1 MVSSLNDVYRSVEA
15 EMHQVE
21 AEMNRAVKTLTPQLA
36 KAAAYSLARS
46 GKRIRPLV
54 TILASKLGNSD
65 SAAVVR
71 VAAALELVH
80 LGSLV
85 HDDIVDDSQL
95 RRGKPSVNAQ
105 FDNKTA
111 VLLGD
116 FLFARALGLAGEVGL
131 NAVQVVSSVIGSLV
145 EGELTQ
151 LSSSFDTSV
160 TLADYYSR
168 IRQKTAWFL
177 AECCRAGGLLSSGGP
192 LSADE
197 LHAYG
202 LNLGLAFQ
210 VKDDLL
216 DFTSESVTLGKP
228 TMLDLRQGVITLPV
242 IHALAN
248 HPRRDEISAWI
259 RAQKA
264 ENWDAIR
271 HCLIEV
277 GSLEFAE
284 QQASELIARAKSE
297 LERAPEHDAKAAL
310 LFLAD
315 FVLSR
320 VS

>member
-1 MVSSLNDVYRSVEA
+1 MVSSLSDVYRSVEA

-21 AEMNRAVKTLTPQLA
+21 AEMNRAVQTLTPQLA
-36 KAAAYSLARS
+36 EAAAYSLARS

-54 TILASKLGNSD
+54 TILTSKLGKSD
-65 SAAVVR
+65 CAAVVK

-85 HDDIVDDSQL
+85 HDDIVDDAQL
-95 RRGKPSVNAQ
+95 RRGRPSVNAQ
-105 FDNKTA
+105 FGSQTA

-131 NAVQVVSSVIGSLV
+131 SAVQVVSSVISSLV

-151 LSSSFDTSV
+151 LSSSFDTSISFE
-160 TLADYYSR
+160 DYYSR

-177 AECCRAGGLLSSGGP
+177 AECCRAGGLFSSGGP
-192 LSADE
+192 LSPDE

-202 LNLGLAFQ
+202 LNVGLAFQ

-216 DFTSESVTLGKP
+216 DFTSESFTLGKP

-248 HPRRDEISAWI
+248 HPRREEISAWI
-259 RAQKA
+259 RAQRA
-264 ENWDAIR
+264 EQWGTIR
-271 HCLIEV
+271 SCLVEV

-284 QQASELIARAKSE
+284 QQASELIAKAKRE
-297 LERAPEHDAKAAL
+297 LERAPDHDAKTAL
-310 LFLAD
+310 LVLAD

>member
-15 EMHQVE
+15 EMLQVD
-21 AEMNRAVKTLTPQLA
+21 AEMRRAVKTLTPRLA
-36 KAAAYSLARS
+36 EAAAYSLAGS

-54 TILASKLGNSD
+54 TILAAKLGD
-65 SAAVVR
+65 ADQGAVVR

-85 HDDIVDDSQL
+85 HDDIVDDSCL
-95 RRGKPSVNAQ
+95 RRGRPSVNAQ

-116 FLFARALGLAGEVGL
+116 FLFARALGLASEVGL
-131 NAVQVVSSVIGSLV
+131 AAVQVVSSVIGSLV

-151 LSSSFDTSV
+151 LASNFDPNV
-160 TLADYYSR
+160 TLADYFTR
-168 IRQKTAWFL
+168 IKQKTAWFL
-177 AECCRAGGLLSSGGP
+177 AECCRAGALFSPRNP
-192 LSADE
+192 LSPEE
-197 LHAYG
+197 LHSYG
-202 LNLGLAFQ
+202 LHLGLAFQ

-216 DFTSESVTLGKP
+216 DFTGEADKLGKP
-228 TMLDLRQGVITLPV
+228 IMLDLSQGVITLPV

-259 RAQKA
+259 RTQKA
-264 ENWDAIR
+264 EQWDAIR
-271 HCLIEV
+271 NCLVEV

-284 QQASELIARAKSE
+284 QQANELIERAKHD
-297 LERAPEHDAKAAL
+297 LARAPEQEAKQAL
-310 LFLAD
+310 LLLAD